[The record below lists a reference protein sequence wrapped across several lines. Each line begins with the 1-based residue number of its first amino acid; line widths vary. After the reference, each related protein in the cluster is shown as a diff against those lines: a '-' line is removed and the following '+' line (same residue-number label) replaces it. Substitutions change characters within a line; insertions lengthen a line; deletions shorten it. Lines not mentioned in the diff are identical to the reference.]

1 MPDHG
6 FRTNQKVILKRPSGT
21 TAIQVSNDGNVS
33 FQILSGGETE
43 RELFAINKSKDYIGI
58 VTSVGLTTST
68 NGLYFTGA
76 VGSNNYQYSF
86 ESVFD
91 EFLCN
96 VVDVKSTVSVSTS
109 HNLSLNDNVD
119 IDVRPNKSV
128 GVGGSSF
135 INLKYIDSIK

>member
-1 MPDHG
+1 M
-6 FRTNQKVILKRPSGT
+6 
-21 TAIQVSNDGNVS
+21 
-33 FQILSGGETE
+33 
-43 RELFAINKSKDYIGI
+43 
-58 VTSVGLTTST
+58 
-68 NGLYFTGA
+68 
-76 VGSNNYQYSF
+76 
-86 ESVFD
+86 FD

-135 INLKYIDSIK
+135 INLKYIDSIKSITTKLLSFTPTEVN